1 MSLVKTY
8 KKHVV
13 QRSVG
18 GKSVEKNEDGTPKLG
33 KCLKENVRI
42 TPEMAATLNHGW
54 DSTQKPISFYWVI
67 DEGSTEKDAVK
78 QKQKKVKSKTSA
90 KALQDANNDLLMA
103 DIENKKL
110 KLQKENAEMKTKE
123 VDGKKNDNGPD
134 KKEVIK
140 KPIKKDLV
148 AECDK
153 KGLDTSGNVNELTER
168 LANHKAN

>member
-67 DEGSTEKDAVK
+67 DEGSTEKDDAK
-78 QKQKKVKSKTSA
+78 QKQKKAKSKTNA
-90 KALQDANNDLLMA
+90 KALQDANNELLLA
-103 DIENKKL
+103 EIKNKKL
-110 KLQKENAEMKTKE
+110 KLEKENTELKTKE
-123 VDGKKNDNGPD
+123 GDGKKTSVPAEKKPT
-134 KKEVIK
+134 KKE
-140 KPIKKDLV
+140 LV
-148 AECDK
+148 AECESEQ
-153 KGLDTSGNVNELTER
+153 LDTSGNVQQLTER